1 MEIYTMS
8 MGTDCQYCQD
18 ISSSQFDLLTQCN
31 PNQNPRKLFYGYWY
45 TDPKVY
51 MKRQKAY
58 NSLYNIEGKE

>member
-31 PNQNPRKLFYGYWY
+31 PNQNPRKLFYGY
-45 TDPKVY
+45 
-51 MKRQKAY
+51 
-58 NSLYNIEGKE
+58 